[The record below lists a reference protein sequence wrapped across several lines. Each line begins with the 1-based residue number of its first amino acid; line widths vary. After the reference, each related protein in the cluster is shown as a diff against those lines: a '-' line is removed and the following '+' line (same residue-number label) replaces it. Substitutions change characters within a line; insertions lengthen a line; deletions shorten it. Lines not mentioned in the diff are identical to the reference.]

1 MAKTSYINI
10 LPEVEDQ
17 FFSSLQ
23 PGDRFSFA
31 RIACKNVLLSRKRKA
46 GISQRS
52 LLSECSAAW
61 ALLSGAEKS
70 AWTAAGAECNLNGWR
85 LFTQDYCARR
95 VNELA
100 GVATPS
106 LFHQSWV
113 GQLHIEAPA
122 TEAKLVQIHPRNYYI
137 KQKVYGKKSMYNP
150 VLVTEDLTLPFDLS
164 LNYYSNL
171 VAAGPDPYAKIYAK
185 FWYSYQGVNRY
196 QNLEISLDL
205 QSSELLT
212 TFGEAI
218 FGDCFFGDFAS
229 SWKYVTAHLASLVSI
244 VVRYDLHIHL
254 HDLRGDLYFDN
265 IKAEHGGQNWVRDPF
280 SKDVDQSFTRNY
292 YQIPKHW
299 AAEILPEG
307 ADFESIYK
315 DF

>member
-1 MAKTSYINI
+1 MAKTSYIDI
-10 LPEVEDQ
+10 LPEVEDP

-23 PGDRFSFA
+23 PGDRFTFGRVS
-31 RIACKNVLLSRKRKA
+31 RKNVLISRKRKT
-46 GISQRS
+46 GLSQRS
-52 LLSECSAAW
+52 LLPEIAAAW
-61 ALLSGAEKS
+61 AGLSGAQKT
-70 AWTAAGAECNLNGWR
+70 AWSDAGAECNLNGYR

-95 VNELA
+95 VNDLA
-100 GVATPS
+100 GLATPS

-113 GQLHIEAPA
+113 GQIHIGAPA
-122 TEAKLVQIHPRNYYI
+122 TEVKLVQIHPRSYYI

-150 VLVTEDLTLPFDLS
+150 VVVTEDLTLPFDLS
-164 LNYYSNL
+164 LNYKSNL
-171 VAAGPDPYAKIYAK
+171 TAEGADPYAKFYAE
-185 FWYSYQGVNRY
+185 FWYSYQGVNLLY
-196 QNLEISLDL
+196 NLEIPLDL
-205 QSSELLT
+205 SA
-212 TFGEAI
+212 G
-218 FGDCFFGDFAS
+218 
-229 SWKYVTAHLASLVSI
+229 WKNATATLSVLKSI

-280 SKDVDQSFTRNY
+280 CKDVDQSFTRNY

-299 AAEILPEG
+299 APEILPEG

>member
-17 FFSSLQ
+17 FYSTLQ
-23 PGDRFSFA
+23 PGDRFTFA
-31 RIACKNVLLSRKRKA
+31 RVAVKNVLLSVKRKK
-46 GISQRS
+46 GVSQRS
-52 LLSECSAAW
+52 LLPECAAAW
-61 ALLSGAEKS
+61 ALLSVAEKT
-70 AWTAAGAECNLNGWR
+70 AWSAAGAESNLNGWR
-85 LFTQDYCARR
+85 LFTQDFCARR
-95 VNELA
+95 VNDLA

-137 KQKVYGKKSMYNP
+137 KKKVYGTKSMYNP
-150 VLVTEDLTLPFDLS
+150 VLITEDLTLPFVLS
-164 LNYYSNL
+164 LNYKSNL
-171 VAAGPDPYAKIYAK
+171 TAEGPDPYAKIYAE
-185 FWYSYQGVNRY
+185 FWYSYQGVNSLY
-196 QNLEISLDL
+196 NLEIPLDL
-205 QSSELLT
+205 VA
-212 TFGEAI
+212 G
-218 FGDCFFGDFAS
+218 
-229 SWKYVTAHLASLVSI
+229 WKNATATLSVLNSI
-244 VVRYDLHIHL
+244 VIRYDLHIHL

-265 IKAEHGGQNWVRDPF
+265 IKAEHGSQNWVRDPF
-280 SKDVDQSFTRNY
+280 CKDVDQSFTRNY

-307 ADFESIYK
+307 ADFETIYK

>member
-1 MAKTSYINI
+1 MAKTSYIDI
-10 LPEVEDQ
+10 LPEFEDQ
-17 FFSSLQ
+17 YFSAIQ
-23 PGDRFSFA
+23 PGNRFQFSRVA
-31 RIACKNVLLSRKRKA
+31 RKNVLISLKTKK
-46 GISQRS
+46 GLSQRS
-52 LLSECSAAW
+52 LLPDTSAAW
-61 ALLSGAEKS
+61 ATLSDAQKL
-70 AWTAAGAECNLNGWR
+70 AWSAAGVYCNLNGYR

-95 VNELA
+95 VNGLA

-106 LFHQSWV
+106 LFHQSWI

-122 TEAKLVQIHPRNYYI
+122 TEAKLVQIHPRSYYI

-164 LNYYSNL
+164 LNYSSNL
-171 VAAGPDPYAKIYAK
+171 TASGADPYAKIYAE
-185 FWYSYQGVNRY
+185 FWYSYQGVNLY
-196 QNLEISLDL
+196 KTLEIPLDL
-205 QSSELLT
+205 ITDWKFATITLSSLL
-212 TFGEAI
+212 
-218 FGDCFFGDFAS
+218 
-229 SWKYVTAHLASLVSI
+229 SI

-280 SKDVDQSFTRNY
+280 CKDVNQGFTNNY

-299 AAEILPEG
+299 AAEIFPAGCVL
-307 ADFESIYK
+307 ESVYK

>member
-1 MAKTSYINI
+1 MAKTSYIDI
-10 LPEVEDQ
+10 LPEFEDQ
-17 FFSSLQ
+17 FFSAVQ
-23 PGDRFSFA
+23 PGNRFQFA
-31 RIACKNVLLSRKRKA
+31 RVARKNVLLSRKTKK
-46 GISQRS
+46 GLSQKS
-52 LLSECSAAW
+52 LLPDCSAAW
-61 ALLSGAEKS
+61 ALLSVAEKS
-70 AWTAAGAECNLNGWR
+70 AWAAAGAKCNLNGWR

-95 VNELA
+95 VNDLP

-106 LFHQSWV
+106 LLHQSWI

-164 LNYYSNL
+164 LNYSSNL
-171 VAAGPDPYAKIYAK
+171 IACGPDPYAKIYAE
-185 FWYSYQGVNRY
+185 FWYSYQGVNRIY
-196 QNLEISLDL
+196 NLEIPLDL
-205 QSSELLT
+205 VT
-212 TFGEAI
+212 
-218 FGDCFFGDFAS
+218 D
-229 SWKYVTAHLASLVSI
+229 WKFVTAHLASLVSI

-265 IKAEHGGQNWVRDPF
+265 VKAEHGGQNWARDPF
-280 SKDVDQSFTRNY
+280 CKDVNQGFTLNY

-299 AAEILPEG
+299 AAEIAPVG
-307 ADFESIYK
+307 VIFESIYK